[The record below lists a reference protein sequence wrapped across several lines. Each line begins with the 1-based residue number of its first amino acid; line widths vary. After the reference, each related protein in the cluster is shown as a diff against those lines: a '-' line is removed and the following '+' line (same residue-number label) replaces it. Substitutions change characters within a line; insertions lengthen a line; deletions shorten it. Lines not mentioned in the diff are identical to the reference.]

1 MRKKEDL
8 IKDALR
14 ELHKNES
21 FERALARVIRKN
33 NGTYRDYI
41 ETISEIREYA
51 LKRKLDLKEAAKK
64 LSSKPSS
71 SSP

>member
-8 IKDALR
+8 IRDALR
-14 ELHKNES
+14 DLHKNES

-51 LKRKLDLKEAAKK
+51 LKRKLDLKEAARK
-64 LSSKPSS
+64 LSSKPSPS
-71 SSP
+71 SL